1 MRVSSTKLQ
10 RFVLRILRQT
20 PIPPR
25 PVSYGA
31 VLGTVLRS
39 TLGLI
44 GTLFGALPIVAA
56 LGAVVLAHG
65 QIAGYVFA
73 AWFLVFGAVVIVIPF
88 WYAMRVR
95 RALTDGL
102 LVDASVVRLE
112 TAEGPNRR
120 TMDAMG
126 NGFVAGLRNVPH
138 PLGNFEERFEFD
150 GPGASGLRVGS
161 RLSVLIDPARKRIL
175 LTVGVEEQ
183 AAA

>member
-1 MRVSSTKLQ
+1 MRVSSAKLR
-10 RFVLRILRQT
+10 RFVLRVLRQT

-44 GTLFGALPIVAA
+44 AALFGVGGVVAG
-56 LGAVVLAHG
+56 LVAVVSAHG
-65 QIAGYVFA
+65 QMWAYLFGV
-73 AWFLVFGAVVIVIPF
+73 WFLVFGALVIIIPF
-88 WYAMRVR
+88 WYSMRVR
-95 RALTDGL
+95 RALADGL

-126 NGFVAGLRNVPH
+126 NGSAGGLRNVHH

-150 GPGASGLRVGS
+150 GPGASGLQVGS
-161 RLSVLIDPARKRIL
+161 RLSVLIDPARKRVL

>member
-1 MRVSSTKLQ
+1 MRVSSTRLR
-10 RFVLRILRQT
+10 RFVLRILHQT

-31 VLGTVLRS
+31 VLRTVLRS

-44 GTLFGALPIVAA
+44 AALFGLGGVVAG
-56 LGAVVLAHG
+56 LVAVVSAHG
-65 QIAGYVFA
+65 QMWAYLFGV
-73 AWFLVFGAVVIVIPF
+73 WFLIFGAVVIAIPF

-112 TAEGPNRR
+112 TAQGPNRK

-126 NGFVAGLRNVPH
+126 NGFAAGLRNVHH
-138 PLGNFEERFEFD
+138 PLGTFEERFEFD
-150 GPGASGLRVGS
+150 GPGASRLQVGS
-161 RLSVLIDPARKRIL
+161 RLSVLIDPAGKRVL
-175 LTVGVEEQ
+175 LTVGSGR
-183 AAA
+183 